1 MRSRFAPLYA
11 LLLCST
17 VLATVALAELREW
30 SDFTG
35 AFKSKGE
42 LIAYDGKV
50 ARLSLDI
57 GQTVNL
63 PIEKLS
69 TADQEYLKS
78 SFPNGKSP
86 ELLKMKTPAK
96 GGAGA
101 AAGKASVKVELAGVA
116 IVKPSANLPAEVAP
130 LPSGTH
136 IWLMVSD
143 PEATLAGV
151 DTEKSKIASF
161 TDNKGTD
168 LAEGESAE
176 AAFEFTPL
184 PDGKSGLVHLHRPQ
198 VPESK
203 SVRATLKGQLHLQS
217 GPDGSTIS
225 VPLNL
230 EVTLGL

>member
-11 LLLCST
+11 LVLCST

-42 LIAYDGKV
+42 LVAYDGKV

-69 TADQEYLKS
+69 TADQEYLRS

-116 IVKPSANLPAEVAP
+116 VIKPSASLPAEVAP
-130 LPSGTH
+130 LPPGTH
-136 IWLMVSD
+136 VWLIVANS
-143 PEATLAGV
+143 EAILAGV
-151 DTEKSKIASF
+151 DAEKSKIASF

-168 LAEGESAE
+168 LAEGESGQE
-176 AAFEFTPL
+176 NFEFTPL

-198 VPESK
+198 VPETK
-203 SVRATLKGQLHLQS
+203 SVRATLKGVLHLQ
-217 GPDGSTIS
+217 GGEGESTTA

>member
-1 MRSRFAPLYA
+1 MRSRVAPLYA

-17 VLATVALAELREW
+17 VLATVAFAEIREW

-42 LIAYDGKV
+42 LVAYDGKV
-50 ARLSLDI
+50 ARLTLDI

-69 TADQEYLKS
+69 AADQEYLKS

-96 GGAGA
+96 DGTSAGG
-101 AAGKASVKVELAGVA
+101 KSQIKVELAGVA
-116 IVKPSANLPAEVAP
+116 VVKPSANLPAEVAP
-130 LPSGTH
+130 LPPGTH
-136 IWLMVSD
+136 VWLMVSS
-143 PEATLAGV
+143 PEGTLAGV

-203 SVRATLKGQLHLQS
+203 SVRATLKGQLHLQG
-217 GPDGSTIS
+217 GPGGNT
-225 VPLNL
+225 VAAPLNL

>member
-11 LLLCST
+11 LLLCFT
-17 VLATVALAELREW
+17 VLATVAFAEIREW

-86 ELLKMKTPAK
+86 ELLKMKAPAK
-96 GGAGA
+96 GGA
-101 AAGKASVKVELAGVA
+101 AAGKTSVKVELAGVA
-116 IVKPSANLPAEVAP
+116 VVKPSANLPPEVAP
-130 LPSGTH
+130 LPPGTH
-136 IWLMVSD
+136 LWLLVSD
-143 PEATLAGV
+143 PEGTLAGV
-151 DTEKSKIASF
+151 DTAKSKIASF

-176 AAFEFTPL
+176 AAFDFTPL

-198 VPESK
+198 VPEVK

-217 GPDGSTIS
+217 GPDGNSIP

>member
-17 VLATVALAELREW
+17 VLATVALAEIREW

-50 ARLSLDI
+50 ARLTLDI

-96 GGAGA
+96 GGA

-116 IVKPSANLPAEVAP
+116 VMKPSANLPAEVAP
-130 LPSGTH
+130 LPPGTH